1 MYDEQ
6 DMANLNKDKIGTADV
21 SFCLFPAIKLEY
33 G

>member
-6 DMANLNKDKIGTADV
+6 NMTNLNKDKISTADV